1 MLIKNQEVKI
11 NRANIAN
18 PGERSMM
25 RDPKAYAIGHE
36 FGLITIVYAD
46 CDQDAIDEAVD
57 RGKLDCMKMSD
68 EDYAEYESNGWDDSY
83 ICAGNASEPFWSEH
97 LWLEQIK

>member
-1 MLIKNQEVKI
+1 MKIMSQDIKV
-11 NRANIAN
+11 NRTHVAN
-18 PGERSMM
+18 PGERSFY
-25 RDPKAYAIGHE
+25 DHVYAIGHE

-83 ICAGNASEPFWSEH
+83 ICAGNASGPFWSEH